1 MQKGIQMKNQNTSI
15 KTQTL
20 AGLAILTAIVVV
32 LQLAG
37 SFIRFGTFSISLVL
51 VPIVVGAALYGPWAG
66 CWLGFIFGLVV
77 VLQPDTSF
85 FMNYSPVAT
94 VVLCLLKGALAGLGS
109 GFVYRLLEKRNHFAA
124 VLTAAIVCPVVNS
137 GLFFI
142 GCALFFIPLMLA
154 MASGGANANL
164 MASTLLSQYGRAH
177 YAKVW
182 SVLFTGC
189 SLIRNLCYLL
199 IGTIATMTGTY
210 ARVYFFW
217 GVISAFSLV
226 LIIFSNYKY
235 REPRV

>member
-1 MQKGIQMKNQNTSI
+1 MQKGTQMKNQNTSI

-94 VVLCLLKGALAGLGS
+94 VVLCLLKGALAGLCS
-109 GFVYRLLEKRNHFAA
+109 GFVYRLLEKRNRFAA

-142 GCALFFIPLMLA
+142 GCALFFIPLIE
-154 MASGGANANL
+154 
-164 MASTLLSQYGRAH
+164 STLCGPGEGVKFVILGMIGGNFLFE
-177 YAKVW
+177 
-182 SVLFTGC
+182 VLFNIVL
-189 SLIRNLCYLL
+189 SPVIVRLIDLGR
-199 IGTIATMTGTY
+199 
-210 ARVYFFW
+210 
-217 GVISAFSLV
+217 
-226 LIIFSNYKY
+226 KY
-235 REPRV
+235 RH